1 MKWMVIAVFLIILI
15 SACTKNI
22 VCTTP
27 YILAG
32 DGCCLDKNNDKV
44 CDDEKRVA
52 DIEGKRL
59 VDTEDLPE
67 LEIEKSNENKVV
79 VPLIPAEKSPLQ
91 EGPSIGNKDATVTIT
106 VFGDYYDRLSQRFN
120 NEVIP
125 KILERYGD
133 TVLYIYRDLPS
144 GRKDYLMAPA
154 EAAQCALDQG
164 KFWEYHQR
172 LFMDVSKL
180 TGSFLDEH
188 ANAAGLDVQKFNEC
202 LDLRKN
208 AEQVLEIMEA
218 ANAYGV
224 TALPTV
230 FVNQQRIGGYRDY
243 LFYKNM
249 LDDILE
255 LELANKV
262 EDRRHVTVDAVGKAY
277 DVSSGIAVYDPSV
290 EDSMYSNNVKVI
302 DASLYADAED
312 VKIKGKTDDDAA
324 KLEASLRLRKYGA
337 LSDTIYKIKL
347 TSLDTSADRLGGVA
361 TDINAFG
368 NTGIGTAQLP
378 RAKAF
383 VAIFGKADVLDAR
396 NKLLAKDQ
404 TAFFF
409 LTEGLR
415 NDGLLSGNVD
425 KEDTEAYLIMP
436 GRFIGEEFPN
446 QQRFL
451 HLFFESVSY
460 RVV

>member
-1 MKWMVIAVFLIILI
+1 MKWMAIAVFFVFLIT
-15 SACTKNI
+15 ACSKNI

-27 YILAG
+27 YILSG
-32 DGCCLDKNNDKV
+32 DGCCLDKNNDKA

-67 LEIEKSNENKVV
+67 LEIEEPKENKVV
-79 VPLIPAEKSPLQ
+79 VPLIPAGKSPLQ
-91 EGPSIGNKDATVTIT
+91 EGPSIGGKDATVTIT

-133 TVLYIYRDLPS
+133 TVLYIYRDVPS
-144 GRKDYLMAPA
+144 GRRDYLMAPA

-164 KFWEYHQR
+164 KFWEYHNR
-172 LFMDVSKL
+172 LFMSVSKL
-180 TGSFLDEH
+180 TGSFLEEH
-188 ANAAGLDVQKFNEC
+188 ANAAGLDVEKFREC
-202 LDLRKN
+202 LHLRKS
-208 AEQVLEIMEA
+208 AEQALEIMEA

-230 FVNQQRIGGYRDY
+230 FVNRQRIGGYRDY
-243 LFYKNM
+243 LFYKDM
-249 LDDILE
+249 LDNLLE

-277 DVSSGIAVYDPSV
+277 SILRGISVYDPAA
-290 EDSMYSNNVKVI
+290 EDSMHSNNVEVV

-312 VKIKGKTDDDAA
+312 VKIKGKTDEDKA
-324 KLEASLRLRKYGA
+324 KLEASLRLRKYRE

-347 TSLDTSADRLGGVA
+347 TSLDTSADRFGGVA
-361 TDINAFG
+361 TDVNVFG
-368 NTGIGTAQLP
+368 NTEIGTAQLP
-378 RAKAF
+378 KAKAF
-383 VAIFGKADVLDAR
+383 IAIFGKADVLDAR
-396 NKLLAKDQ
+396 NRLLAKDQ
-404 TAFFF
+404 TALFF

-415 NDGLLSGNVD
+415 ADGLLSGNVE
-425 KEDTEAYLIMP
+425 KADTEAYLILP

-446 QQRFL
+446 QQGFL